1 MKKARRPKGVG
12 DFRAHVQ
19 RLLPEVLERFLAHAP
34 AVVGHPSRVAA
45 LHAMRLDGKPLRYL
59 LEFSAPMFGG
69 ALDGDLEEVK
79 RLVTILGRIHDCDV
93 HLPRI
98 RRQTAVVR
106 QYNRLVPSRTQ
117 RIAVGAL
124 QTFLRTERT
133 LRKTLFHEAC
143 GILLR
148 WKSEQFEDGLRR
160 HLRYPAFE

>member
-1 MKKARRPKGVG
+1 MKKSRRAKGSR
-12 DFRAHVQ
+12 DFRSHVQ
-19 RLLPEVLERFLAHAP
+19 ALLPEVAARFLAHAP
-34 AVVGHPSRVAA
+34 AVVGHPSRVTA

-69 ALDGDLEEVK
+69 SLDGDLEEVK

-98 RRQTAVVR
+98 RRHMTVVR
-106 QYNRLVPSRTQ
+106 QYNRLVQSRSQ
-117 RIAVGAL
+117 RIPIGTL
-124 QTFLRTERT
+124 QNYLRSERA

-148 WKSEQFEDGLRR
+148 WKAERFEDRLRR